1 MKEKL
6 LQKSEELACLQ
17 DRLERMEVA
26 CSHGEEEVEEAK
38 REKEAV
44 EGKTALLEEER
55 AQLQAEVIR
64 VWW

>member
-1 MKEKL
+1 
-6 LQKSEELACLQ
+6 
-17 DRLERMEVA
+17 MEVA

-64 VWW
+64 VWWCVWQCMCV

>member
-1 MKEKL
+1 M
-6 LQKSEELACLQ
+6 
-17 DRLERMEVA
+17 A